1 MKAAK
6 DTVGL
11 EAGLAPVAGVLQD
24 LVAVLGPEAASLT
37 PGPEAEAVAN
47 HAQLVDLLPLKRARN
62 VLPQV
67 DQSLLLL
74 WIARD
79 RAQGQDL

>member
-6 DTVGL
+6 DTVGP
-11 EAGLAPVAGVLQD
+11 EAGLDPVAGALQD
-24 LVAVLGPEAASLT
+24 PVAVLGPEAASLT
-37 PGPEAEAVAN
+37 PGPGAEAVAN
-47 HAQLVDLLPLKRARN
+47 HVQLVDLLHLKRARN

-74 WIARD
+74 WIVRD
-79 RAQGQDL
+79 HAQGQDL